1 MSRPAGTAVLIRY
14 SADSQ
19 PDPVTGKVY
28 KDTFERYEF
37 YQNGT
42 EAVVT
47 PGRPGRRRQRGSVA
61 HGHQL
66 VPVAAVTVLRAR
78 ELYRFYRVGDEETL
92 ALRGVSLA
100 VPGGKLLT
108 VAGPSGSGKSTL
120 LACLAG
126 LDEPDGGSVYIR
138 ETRISHRPEHERSAL
153 RARHIGTLFQSAN
166 LLEHLTV
173 RRNLELV
180 QRIARAS
187 DRAGSHRPSV
197 DALLD
202 AVGLTRRS
210 GARPSELS
218 GGEAVR
224 AGLAVALANNPD
236 VLVADEPTGE
246 LDGKTEADVLRLIR
260 DQADRGTAVVLA
272 SHSAAVA
279 AMADEVIQLK
289 DGQRQT

>member
-1 MSRPAGTAVLIRY
+1 
-14 SADSQ
+14 
-19 PDPVTGKVY
+19 
-28 KDTFERYEF
+28 
-37 YQNGT
+37 
-42 EAVVT
+42 
-47 PGRPGRRRQRGSVA
+47 
-61 HGHQL
+61 
-66 VPVAAVTVLRAR
+66 VTVLRAR

-100 VPGGKLLT
+100 VPGGKLVT

-138 ETRISHRPEHERSAL
+138 ETRISHRPENERSAL

-180 QRIARAS
+180 QRIARAGN
-187 DRAGSHRPSV
+187 RAGARPSV

-224 AGLAVALANNPD
+224 AGLAAALANNPD

-260 DQADRGTAVVLA
+260 DQADRGTAVIVA

-279 AMADEVIQLK
+279 AMADEVIHLK

>member
-1 MSRPAGTAVLIRY
+1 M
-14 SADSQ
+14 
-19 PDPVTGKVY
+19 
-28 KDTFERYEF
+28 
-37 YQNGT
+37 
-42 EAVVT
+42 
-47 PGRPGRRRQRGSVA
+47 
-61 HGHQL
+61 
-66 VPVAAVTVLRAR
+66 TVLRAR

-100 VPGGKLLT
+100 VPGGKLVT

-138 ETRISHRPEHERSAL
+138 DTRISHRPEHERSAL

-173 RRNLELV
+173 RRNLQLA
-180 QRIARAS
+180 QRIARGR
-187 DRAGSHRPSV
+187 DRARDRPSV
-197 DALLD
+197 DTLLD
-202 AVGLTRRS
+202 AVGLTHRS

-260 DQADRGTAVVLA
+260 DQADRGTAVIVA

-279 AMADEVIQLK
+279 AMADEVIHLK

>member
-1 MSRPAGTAVLIRY
+1 
-14 SADSQ
+14 
-19 PDPVTGKVY
+19 
-28 KDTFERYEF
+28 
-37 YQNGT
+37 
-42 EAVVT
+42 
-47 PGRPGRRRQRGSVA
+47 
-61 HGHQL
+61 
-66 VPVAAVTVLRAR
+66 VAAVTVLRAR

-100 VPGGKLLT
+100 VPGGKLVT

-126 LDEPDGGSVYIR
+126 LDEPDGGSVYVLQ
-138 ETRISHRPEHERSAL
+138 TRISHRPEHERSAL

-173 RRNLELV
+173 RRNIELA
-180 QRIARAS
+180 QRIARAH
-187 DRAGSHRPSV
+187 DRRRDRPGV
-197 DALLD
+197 DTLLD
-202 AVGLTRRS
+202 AVGLTPRS

-246 LDGKTEADVLRLIR
+246 LDGETEADVLRLIR
-260 DQADRGTAVVLA
+260 NQADRGTAVIVA

-289 DGQRQT
+289 DGQLQT

>member
-1 MSRPAGTAVLIRY
+1 
-14 SADSQ
+14 
-19 PDPVTGKVY
+19 
-28 KDTFERYEF
+28 
-37 YQNGT
+37 
-42 EAVVT
+42 
-47 PGRPGRRRQRGSVA
+47 
-61 HGHQL
+61 
-66 VPVAAVTVLRAR
+66 VAAVTVLRAR

-100 VPGGKLLT
+100 VPGGKVVT

-180 QRIARAS
+180 QRIARAR
-187 DRAGSHRPSV
+187 DRPSHRRSV

-224 AGLAVALANNPD
+224 AGLAVALANNPA

-246 LDGKTEADVLRLIR
+246 LDGTTEAEVLRLIR
-260 DQADRGTAVVLA
+260 DQADQGTAVVLA

>member
-1 MSRPAGTAVLIRY
+1 M
-14 SADSQ
+14 
-19 PDPVTGKVY
+19 
-28 KDTFERYEF
+28 
-37 YQNGT
+37 
-42 EAVVT
+42 
-47 PGRPGRRRQRGSVA
+47 
-61 HGHQL
+61 
-66 VPVAAVTVLRAR
+66 TVLRAR

-100 VPGGKLLT
+100 VPGGKLVT

-126 LDEPDGGSVYIR
+126 LDEPDGGSVYVLQ
-138 ETRISHRPEHERSAL
+138 TRISHRPERERSAL

-173 RRNLELV
+173 RRNIELA
-180 QRIARAS
+180 QRIARAH
-187 DRAGSHRPSV
+187 DRRRDRPSV
-197 DALLD
+197 DTLLD
-202 AVGLTRRS
+202 AVGLTPRS

-246 LDGKTEADVLRLIR
+246 LDGETEADVLRLIR
-260 DQADRGTAVVLA
+260 NQADRGTAVVLA

>member
-1 MSRPAGTAVLIRY
+1 
-14 SADSQ
+14 
-19 PDPVTGKVY
+19 
-28 KDTFERYEF
+28 
-37 YQNGT
+37 
-42 EAVVT
+42 
-47 PGRPGRRRQRGSVA
+47 VA
-61 HGHQL
+61 E
-66 VPVAAVTVLRAR
+66 VTVLRAR
-78 ELYRFYRVGDEETL
+78 ELYRFYRAGDEETL

-100 VPGGKLLT
+100 VPGGKLVT

-187 DRAGSHRPSV
+187 DRRRDRPDL

-202 AVGLTRRS
+202 AVGLIRRS

-260 DQADRGTAVVLA
+260 DQADRGTAVIVA

-279 AMADEVIQLK
+279 AVADEVIQLK

>member
-1 MSRPAGTAVLIRY
+1 
-14 SADSQ
+14 
-19 PDPVTGKVY
+19 
-28 KDTFERYEF
+28 
-37 YQNGT
+37 
-42 EAVVT
+42 
-47 PGRPGRRRQRGSVA
+47 
-61 HGHQL
+61 
-66 VPVAAVTVLRAR
+66 VAAVTVLRAR

-100 VPGGKLLT
+100 VPGGHLVT

-126 LDEPDGGSVYIR
+126 LDEPDGGSVYVFQ
-138 ETRISHRPEHERSAL
+138 TRISHRPEHERSAL

-180 QRIARAS
+180 QRISRTS
-187 DRAGSHRPSV
+187 DRHSRRRSDWPSDRRSV
-197 DALLD
+197 GALLD

-224 AGLAVALANNPD
+224 AGLAVALANNPA

-246 LDGKTEADVLRLIR
+246 LDGTTEAEVLRLIR
-260 DQADRGTAVVLA
+260 DQADQGTAVVLA

>member
-1 MSRPAGTAVLIRY
+1 M
-14 SADSQ
+14 
-19 PDPVTGKVY
+19 
-28 KDTFERYEF
+28 
-37 YQNGT
+37 
-42 EAVVT
+42 
-47 PGRPGRRRQRGSVA
+47 
-61 HGHQL
+61 
-66 VPVAAVTVLRAR
+66 TVLRAR
-78 ELYRFYRVGDEETL
+78 ELYRFYRAGDEETL

-100 VPGGKLLT
+100 VPGGKLVT

-187 DRAGSHRPSV
+187 DRRRDRPDI

-202 AVGLTRRS
+202 AVGLIRRS

-260 DQADRGTAVVLA
+260 DQADRGTAVVVA

>member
-1 MSRPAGTAVLIRY
+1 
-14 SADSQ
+14 
-19 PDPVTGKVY
+19 
-28 KDTFERYEF
+28 
-37 YQNGT
+37 
-42 EAVVT
+42 
-47 PGRPGRRRQRGSVA
+47 VA
-61 HGHQL
+61 E
-66 VPVAAVTVLRAR
+66 VTVLRAR
-78 ELYRFYRVGDEETL
+78 ELYRFYRAGDEETL

-100 VPGGKLLT
+100 VPGGKLVT

-153 RARHIGTLFQSAN
+153 RARHIGALFQSAN

-187 DRAGSHRPSV
+187 DRRRDRPDI

-202 AVGLTRRS
+202 AVGLIRRS

-260 DQADRGTAVVLA
+260 DQADRGTAVVVA

>member
-1 MSRPAGTAVLIRY
+1 
-14 SADSQ
+14 
-19 PDPVTGKVY
+19 
-28 KDTFERYEF
+28 
-37 YQNGT
+37 
-42 EAVVT
+42 
-47 PGRPGRRRQRGSVA
+47 
-61 HGHQL
+61 
-66 VPVAAVTVLRAR
+66 VAAVTVLRAR
-78 ELYRFYRVGDEETL
+78 ELYRFYRAGDDETL

-100 VPGGKLLT
+100 VPSGKLLT

-153 RARHIGTLFQSAN
+153 RARHIGILFQSAN

-180 QRIARAS
+180 QRIARAGN
-187 DRAGSHRPSV
+187 RAGARPSV

-224 AGLAVALANNPD
+224 AGLAAALANNPD

-260 DQADRGTAVVLA
+260 DQADRGTAVIVA

>member
-1 MSRPAGTAVLIRY
+1 
-14 SADSQ
+14 
-19 PDPVTGKVY
+19 
-28 KDTFERYEF
+28 
-37 YQNGT
+37 
-42 EAVVT
+42 
-47 PGRPGRRRQRGSVA
+47 
-61 HGHQL
+61 
-66 VPVAAVTVLRAR
+66 VTVLRAR

-100 VPGGKLLT
+100 VPSGKLVT

-138 ETRISHRPEHERSAL
+138 ETSISHRPEHERSAL
-153 RARHIGTLFQSAN
+153 RARHIGMLFQSAN
-166 LLEHLTV
+166 LLEHLTI

-180 QRIARAS
+180 QRITRAS
-187 DRAGSHRPSV
+187 NRGGARPSV

-224 AGLAVALANNPD
+224 AGLAAALANNPD

-260 DQADRGTAVVLA
+260 DQADQGMAVIVA

-279 AMADEVIQLK
+279 AMADEVIHLK